1 MDEKLRTMTVE
12 TYDRSARAL
21 AEYFRGI
28 GPRTKYIDYA
38 LELAGASDSA
48 RVFEIGCGDG
58 RDAKDIIQKSAWY
71 HGIDISKGLL
81 QLANEHVPEGLFE
94 QADMVEYNYPE
105 DIDVVFAFASVLHL
119 PMDEFQK
126 VIGKVHGALKP
137 GGIFYISLKWK
148 PEYAEEIKE
157 DAYGSRAF
165 YFYNEALI
173 ERLAEAKFTIAD
185 TWREVIG
192 KTDWL
197 EIALRKT

>member
-1 MDEKLRTMTVE
+1 MSESLRALTVE
-12 TYDRSARAL
+12 TYDRSANEL

-38 LELAGASDSA
+38 LELAGASTDA

-58 RDAKDIIQKSAWY
+58 RDAKDIIKKSAWY
-71 HGIDISKGLL
+71 HGVDISSGLL
-81 QLANEHVPEGLFE
+81 RLANEHVPEGSFE
-94 QADMVEYNYPE
+94 QADMVEYDYP
-105 DIDVVFAFASVLHL
+105 DNIDVVFAFASVLHL
-119 PMDEFQK
+119 PMDELQK
-126 VIGKVHGALKP
+126 VIHKVHSALRP

-148 PEYAEEIKE
+148 PEYAEEVKN
-157 DAYGSRAF
+157 DKYGSRAF